1 MKTRRRYTK
10 PEKVTGTIYFDRSSK
25 GKGVC
30 RNQWCAE
37 ITLAGVRLR
46 SHSSDASELER
57 WIEAVREEFLKEIES
72 DLFARDYELTNL
84 KMKTLRPKFMK
95 L

>member
-10 PEKVTGTIYFDRSSK
+10 PEKVTGTIYSDRSSK
-25 GKGVC
+25 GKGVS

-46 SHSSDASELER
+46 RHSSDASELER

-84 KMKTLRPKFMK
+84 KMKTLRPNFVK